1 MSVFNTSKFG
11 TFVPVVVV
19 LRYHCVL
26 RLAALLSKNVF
37 TLILKETRKLE
48 LSLHYQ
54 KLKKETYPN
63 YKISFHTK
71 PNQIIASVYYTTSW
85 THQKV
90 EYHILARVARSM
102 VSANK
107 RN

>member
-1 MSVFNTSKFG
+1 MSVFNTSQFG
-11 TFVPVVVV
+11 TFAPVVIV

-54 KLKKETYPN
+54 KLKK
-63 YKISFHTK
+63 
-71 PNQIIASVYYTTSW
+71 
-85 THQKV
+85 
-90 EYHILARVARSM
+90 
-102 VSANK
+102 
-107 RN
+107 